1 MLTLERHGDVTRVH
15 LESRRGRLAGYSVS
29 LYDVRGQIVDTGF
42 SRAARDVEAYVDAT
56 RPHGVILT
64 HYHEDHAGNVELLA
78 RRGVPILAA
87 ESTLAALRAD
97 ERIGISRRF
106 TWGTMPRLRA
116 EIIPFVPDG
125 LLFVH
130 TGAHSPDHHVVWD
143 PETRTL
149 FSADL
154 YLGVKVRIANP
165 SEDLRALA
173 RVLREIASLAPRR
186 MFDAHRG
193 AIPDPVNAL
202 LAKADWLDE
211 TIAAV
216 DRLLDAGQS
225 DKAIL
230 RDVLGGESLAG
241 FLSRPDY
248 SRLNFVRGLRAT
260 RASPASSPTPAPS
273 PAPS

>member
-1 MLTLERHGDVTRVH
+1 MLTLERHGDVTRLH
-15 LESRRGRLAGYSVS
+15 LASRRSRLAGYSVS
-29 LYDVRGQIVDTGF
+29 VYEVRGQLVDTGF
-42 SRAARDVEAYVDAT
+42 ARAARDVEAYVEAT
-56 RPHGVILT
+56 RPRGVILT

-78 RRGVPILAA
+78 RRGVPMLAA

-97 ERIGISRRF
+97 ERIGVSRRF
-106 TWGTMPRLRA
+106 TWGSMPRLRA
-116 EIIPFVPDG
+116 EIIPFVPEG
-125 LLFVH
+125 LQFVH

-154 YLGVKVRIANP
+154 FLGVKVRIANP
-165 SEDLRALA
+165 AEDLRALA
-173 RVLREIASLAPRR
+173 RVLREIASLTPRR

-193 AIPDPVNAL
+193 LIPEPVSAL

-211 TIAAV
+211 TITAV
-216 DRLLDAGQS
+216 DRRLDAGLSDQS
-225 DKAIL
+225 IL
-230 RDVLGGESLAG
+230 RDVLGGESFAG
-241 FLSRPDY
+241 FVSRPDY

-260 RASPASSPTPAPS
+260 RAGPASNPTPAPF